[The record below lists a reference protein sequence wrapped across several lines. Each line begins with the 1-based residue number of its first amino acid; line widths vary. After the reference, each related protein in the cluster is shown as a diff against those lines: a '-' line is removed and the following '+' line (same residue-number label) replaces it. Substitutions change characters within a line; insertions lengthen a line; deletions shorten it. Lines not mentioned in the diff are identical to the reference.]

1 MPADARASAGATAR
15 APREMQQF
23 IARAREI
30 ARIAP
35 TVAYYCRMRAV
46 EVGMN
51 LHPRPD
57 DALRAVLD
65 VLEVRARETDDRHAI
80 D

>member
-1 MPADARASAGATAR
+1 MPADARASAAADAR
-15 APREMQQF
+15 APRDMRHF

-46 EVGMN
+46 ETGMRMR
-51 LHPRPD
+51 PRPD

-65 VLEVRARETDDRHAI
+65 VLEVRAGDEG
-80 D
+80 

>member
-1 MPADARASAGATAR
+1 MFIYVVFASRGAGEGPPHRSARVESGA
-15 APREMQQF
+15 
-23 IARAREI
+23 ARAREI

-46 EVGMN
+46 ETGMRMR
-51 LHPRPD
+51 PRPD

-65 VLEVRARETDDRHAI
+65 VLEVRAGDEG
-80 D
+80 

>member
-1 MPADARASAGATAR
+1 MPADARASAAADAR
-15 APREMQQF
+15 APREMRHF

-46 EVGMN
+46 
-51 LHPRPD
+51 
-57 DALRAVLD
+57 LD
-65 VLEVRARETDDRHAI
+65 VLEVRAGDEG
-80 D
+80 